1 MDSNKKKEELLQAA
15 EESIDHLISV
25 LKEKIITGEKGE
37 DLSADKLKNAAAAK
51 KQSFMDALEILKKIE
66 EERNIMNGKP
76 KEEKVEK
83 RVRTGFAERIA
94 EGK

>member
-76 KEEKVEK
+76 KEDKVEK
-83 RVRTGFAERIA
+83 KPRLGFAERIA
-94 EGK
+94 GGK